1 MLQGVAYLHEGV
13 SAQDQRWV
21 QQLFFTGAIQ
31 VVVVT
36 RSLCWALS
44 ITSHLVIIMDTQF
57 YDGKTHALVLI
68 IDLGKIVVFPIL
80 MLYFIFSY
88 EDYPITDVIQMV
100 GRANR
105 PLDDDDAKCVLM
117 CQSSKKD
124 FFKKFLNEPLPV
136 EVSI

>member
-1 MLQGVAYLHEGV
+1 M
-13 SAQDQRWV
+13 
-21 QQLFFTGAIQ
+21 F
-31 VVVVT
+31 
-36 RSLCWALS
+36 
-44 ITSHLVIIMDTQF
+44 
-57 YDGKTHALVLI
+57 VL
-68 IDLGKIVVFPIL
+68 
-80 MLYFIFSY
+80 IFSY

-136 EVSI
+136 EVINNNIAYKCISDCLIFNNSCLF